1 MKAGYYLTFLVLVA
15 MASNHSFA
23 RVAEQPSCPVE
34 QAFYAPYKI
43 IEVFLRAVNRGELV
57 VFEQTLDESML
68 IPVRVEYVYELG
80 STNQRVKVYSEL
92 VQPLPVPARESIQ
105 FRGVSAIL
113 NAEGHIIEVEAHVW
127 AGE

>member
-1 MKAGYYLTFLVLVA
+1 MKAGYVTFLILVLISVG
-15 MASNHSFA
+15 NHSVA
-23 RVAEQPSCPVE
+23 RIAEEPSCPVE

-68 IPVRVEYVYELG
+68 VPVRVEYVYELG
-80 STNQRVKVYSEL
+80 STDQRVRVYSEL
-92 VQPLPVPARESIQ
+92 TQPLPVPARESMQ